1 MKNNDYK
8 IGIFDSG
15 IGGLTILNQL
25 KDFNKGRIIYLG
37 DNINAPFG
45 NKDKKELLDIIYKI
59 IKRLKEEKV
68 DIYINA
74 CNSLSTLEI
83 NNILEDLSIE
93 KNNYFDMVSAINK
106 NIEKIL
112 NKKET
117 ILIFGTIATINS
129 GAYQKILNDRYN
141 VQTISSQYLAKA
153 IEEGDDS
160 RIKEE
165 INILSN
171 TLTKNKIN
179 NLLLA
184 CTHYP
189 LIIDEMKKDFENKNI
204 KINIIDPSIFIKM
217 EVENIFINN
226 NNSLFVDFYWT
237 DRNKKYNESYFYNYQ
252 HKMNYIQL

>member
-45 NKDKKELLDIIYKI
+45 NKDKKELLEIIYKI

-237 DRNKKYNESYFYNYQ
+237 DRNKKYNELYFYNYQ